1 MALRL
6 NIKCH
11 FNIVPNGSDFI
22 SLVHNKKNEQNV
34 SCLIGNILQRLKLFN
49 KFYSWTIDWKLLI

>member
-1 MALRL
+1 MELRL

-22 SLVHNKKNEQNV
+22 SLVHNKKNEPNV
-34 SCLIGNILQRLKLFN
+34 SCPIRSVLQRPKLFN
-49 KFYSWTIDWKLLI
+49 KFYSWTLDLKLLI